1 LNIATKLHDAGIFM
15 DRKDWLLV
23 LLAATLG
30 VLSTLGGSLVAGYQ
44 HERAAARQ
52 AQLELAKH
60 LAAERTAELKV
71 LKQAGLRYMNASDAL
86 VNNLVFAHAHAHD
99 KALPDH
105 LALVQSAGNDVLL
118 MADDEL
124 ARQTMALNQTIIRL
138 LMPSSKPMEQR
149 LAELN
154 AQVVEWIKQFK
165 RSLDALKTEHEE
177 TLSLKAST
185 QVVAQLKR

>member
-1 LNIATKLHDAGIFM
+1 LNIATKLHDAGVFM
-15 DRKDWLLV
+15 DRKDWLVL

-30 VLSTLGGSLVAGYQ
+30 VLGTLGGSLVAGYQ

-52 AQLELAKH
+52 VQLDLAKH
-60 LAAERTAELKV
+60 LAAERAAELKA

-86 VNNLVFAHAHAHD
+86 VNNLVFAHARD

-105 LALVQSAGNDVLL
+105 LALVQSAGNDVVL

-124 ARQTMALNQTIIRL
+124 ARHTMALNQTIARL
-138 LMPSSKPMEQR
+138 LMPNAKPMEQR

-154 AQVVEWIKQFK
+154 VQVVEWIKQFK
-165 RSLDALKTEHEE
+165 RSLDVLKTQHEE
-177 TLSLKAST
+177 AQSFKAST
-185 QVVAQLKR
+185 QTVAQLKR